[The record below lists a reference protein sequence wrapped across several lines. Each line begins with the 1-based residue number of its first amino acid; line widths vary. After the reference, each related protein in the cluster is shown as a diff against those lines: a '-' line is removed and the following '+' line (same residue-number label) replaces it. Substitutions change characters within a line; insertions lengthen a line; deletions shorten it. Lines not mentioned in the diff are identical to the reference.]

1 MKKFSKITNQKV
13 NEEPKLDSRKIDES
27 DIIKYKM
34 IDLMNKYLSVTT
46 YGPVINYDVAGTIKI
61 SGKEMLAEAIS
72 DMLIELSNNDKTKLL
87 ESLKT
92 EVRDWEV
99 IDNKIESLNVEKV
112 SLPNKNKIN
121 KFIEM
126 YKDDEDFLLTLSES
140 KISKVNNVKTI
151 IDYTKIIKENKNLND
166 KTKSKLVEIYSNRI
180 KQIESGE

>member
-72 DMLIELSNNDKTKLL
+72 DMLIELSNNDKTKL
-87 ESLKT
+87 ESKK
-92 EVRDWEV
+92 ENS
-99 IDNKIESLNVEKV
+99 II
-112 SLPNKNKIN
+112 
-121 KFIEM
+121 
-126 YKDDEDFLLTLSES
+126 FLLQN
-140 KISKVNNVKTI
+140 I
-151 IDYTKIIKENKNLND
+151 
-166 KTKSKLVEIYSNRI
+166 
-180 KQIESGE
+180 